1 MFQRFLPG
9 DQQTI
14 IVYKNNLSRKFNE
27 NATLHLQYAP
37 IKKCKRATY
46 LATLHQLVFP
56 IFLMIAVDCFDCYMF
71 VYWSRKQNPVCW
83 LQISQCV
90 FIVYKLICY
99 HSMTKSQVDETC
111 SSNQRMVP
119 WKKTLPSLE
128 LGTAKTYST
137 FTKGIPDWRDSVT
150 NNVELVLS
158 LTWKWYLSFC
168 QFQTHIWST
177 SGARILRDL
186 EVLTPG
192 MHWGSQHGG
201 GELKLSHGSF
211 WAATSMCRA
220 LWA

>member
-1 MFQRFLPG
+1 M
-9 DQQTI
+9 
-14 IVYKNNLSRKFNE
+14 
-27 NATLHLQYAP
+27 
-37 IKKCKRATY
+37 
-46 LATLHQLVFP
+46 VFP

-111 SSNQRMVP
+111 SSHQRMVP

-137 FTKGIPDWRDSVT
+137 FTKGIPDLRDSVT

-158 LTWKWYLSFC
+158 LTWKWYLSFR

-177 SGARILRDL
+177 SGARILKDL